1 MDNLYLY
8 EKYVYTFPGT
18 NIHWLTF
25 SLIAI
30 EVVIL
35 FYQIIYYQ
43 IRPADTSRL
52 WYLFLLALILQYN
65 ITGGLFIDPTLPIS
79 ISTQYYI
86 SYGSGVITSMYF
98 PFYIYKFLGIPRLKF
113 YAYYGSFFFLLLPFV
128 IVFVIPY
135 SITKDIQFSG
145 KWIVLVPFIYAFSLI
160 YALFKALFISLKSAN
175 AKEDPNFKIKVL
187 GVCVALIFWIFG
199 LIGTTFFNGTQY
211 IEHCLTNA
219 GFLVMTVIFVRFS
232 VLDSR
237 REYEKLLYSE
247 NELQKLNNLLS
258 QKVQERTK
266 ELELV
271 VEQRTNT
278 FISLAH
284 EIKTP
289 LTLIINY
296 VDEYISTHGTND
308 EIKVIKSNVESLKNK
323 IINFFNEEKFRKGL
337 SPYSHNQVLNFSTL
351 LSETLNSFTL
361 YAAKKNITL
370 TFKIADNI
378 YIKADPESLQ
388 SIINNLIEN
397 AIKFTPE
404 NGSIDVS
411 LSSTLNKISFLVKDT
426 GCGIKE
432 TLYKKIFEPYFQIYS
447 QNFHGIGL
455 GLSIVNNCVNSL
467 GGSITVK
474 SQENVGSEFLVEL
487 NEHQLTNDDVIIDNL
502 VKSIDPTV
510 VNDIEDAV
518 DEKSRRPSILI
529 LEDNVDMLLYL
540 RTKLK
545 THYNVY
551 VAENGKKGLL
561 KLQNVT
567 PDIIISDVMMGE
579 LDGINFYKNLIKIP
593 SCAHIPIIFLTAK
606 TSQESKLQ
614 ALSLGAI
621 DYIFKPFS
629 LNELLFKIDSQ
640 LLLIRK
646 QKEALLNA
654 AMNYMNASG
663 IEINDSK
670 FDDDLSKFDKNC
682 NIYNITQREKEI
694 IILISE
700 GFAYKEIGEKLNVS
714 EKTIA
719 KHKQNIFTKLSV
731 SNKIEL
737 LNKLM

>member
-1 MDNLYLY
+1 MFENYSF
-8 EKYVYTFPGT
+8 TFPPGT
-18 NIHWLTF
+18 NIHVVTF
-25 SLIAI
+25 SIIAI
-30 EVVIL
+30 EIVL
-35 FYQIIYYQ
+35 FFFQIIVYS
-43 IRPADTSRL
+43 IRPKDMSRL
-52 WYLFLLALILQYN
+52 WFLILLVLLIIYN
-65 ITGGLFIDPTLPIS
+65 IFGGLFPDPRLQIS
-79 ISTQYYI
+79 FITQEI
-86 SYGSGVITSMYF
+86 LAFSVGIIMSLF
-98 PFYIYKFLGIPRLKF
+98 LPFYVYKFLNLESLRF
-113 YAYYGSFFFLLLPFV
+113 YAYYGSLFFLIIPFIFLFLV
-128 IVFVIPY
+128 PY
-135 SITKDIQFSG
+135 YITKDISLSS
-145 KWIVLVPFIYAFSLI
+145 KLLVTVPFFYSISFCITLQKSVKDYIKIHADPLMRMKAIGVTIAF
-160 YALFKALFISLKSAN
+160 
-175 AKEDPNFKIKVL
+175 VL
-187 GVCVALIFWIFG
+187 WVIG
-199 LIGTTFFNGTQY
+199 LT
-211 IEHCLTNA
+211 
-219 GFLVMTVIFVRFS
+219 VVIFFEGGQLYEHLITNSGFMLMS
-232 VLDSR
+232 VVYLYSTIIESR
-237 REYEKLLYSE
+237 NEYKKLLQAQEYQKKA
-247 NELQKLNNLLS
+247 NEILV
-258 QKVQERTK
+258 QKVHERTR

-278 FISLAH
+278 FVGLAH

-296 VDEYISTHGTND
+296 VDEYISKHGTND
-308 EIKVIKSNVESLKNK
+308 EIKVIKNNVEKLKNK

-337 SPYSHNQVLNFSTL
+337 SPYSHNQILNFSIL
-351 LSETLNSFTL
+351 LSETLNSFNL

-370 TFKIADNI
+370 TSKIVDNI

-388 SIINNLIEN
+388 SIINNLVEN

-404 NGSIDVS
+404 NGSIYVS

-432 TLYKKIFEPYFQIYS
+432 NMYKKIFEPYFQIYS
-447 QNFHGIGL
+447 QTFQGVGI

-467 GGSITVK
+467 GGRITVK
-474 SQENVGSEFLVEL
+474 SQESVGSEFLVEL
-487 NEHQLTNDDVIIDNL
+487 NEHQLTNDDVIIDNM
-502 VKSIDPTV
+502 VKSIDTTV
-510 VNDIEDAV
+510 LNDIEDSV
-518 DEKSRRPSILI
+518 DEKSRKPSVLI

-567 PDIIISDVMMGE
+567 PDIIISDVMMSE
-579 LDGINFYKNLIKIP
+579 LDGINFYKSLIKIP

-606 TSQESKLQ
+606 TSQESKIQ
-614 ALSLGAI
+614 ALSIGAV

-629 LNELLFKIDSQ
+629 LNELLYKIDSQ

-654 AMNYMNASG
+654 AINYMNASG

-670 FDDDLSKFDKNC
+670 IDDDLSKFDKNC

-719 KHKQNIFTKLSV
+719 KHKQNIFNKLSV

-737 LNKLM
+737 LNKLMQ